1 MVFLVAVLGDLE
13 QHVMAVLWRAGASL
27 SVRDVHERLHYARDV
42 AYTTVLTVLDRLAKK
57 GTVERTLDGR
67 AWLYRSTKSCVDL
80 HVEEILGLLGGC
92 GQGHAERIMAEVTRT
107 GNEHLFKLARVVHT
121 VHHGIPDKAAAIAQG
136 ADEVAL
142 ADLVLTDNDDALASL
157 DIDVREVC
165 EIAYFYS

>member
-1 MVFLVAVLGDLE
+1 MVFLMAVLGDLE

-27 SVRDVHERLHYARDV
+27 SVRDVYERLHYARDV

-92 GQGHAERIMAEVTRT
+92 GQGHAERIMAEVTRRLPEVWQPGQESCLTT
-107 GNEHLFKLARVVHT
+107 GDPAWTPPAR
-121 VHHGIPDKAAAIAQG
+121 GCEFAAACAAAG
-136 ADEVAL
+136 VECSSCPSCLPSAG
-142 ADLVLTDNDDALASL
+142 
-157 DIDVREVC
+157 
-165 EIAYFYS
+165 